1 MLAAPVLLWSLQE
14 TSCMLWLLQV
24 ALANGTCVAG
34 LVLMWWVQDVQA
46 SCRWRS
52 YVPDIAYCAVDTAY
66 RACPCIPCYTSTLCQ
81 ILHAA
86 LNPAG
91 FTCRAMK
98 RSGEI
103 TFNGGQLTK
112 RHKRQ
117 IGFVMQVW

>member
-1 MLAAPVLLWSLQE
+1 MLCLPMVHALLALRCYDGSTMCGLGVGGAPVSTDTACCAFYTAYCARPWI
-14 TSCMLWLLQV
+14 
-24 ALANGTCVAG
+24 TCVA
-34 LVLMWWVQDVQA
+34 LVL
-46 SCRWRS
+46 C
-52 YVPDIAYCAVDTAY
+52 
-66 RACPCIPCYTSTLCQ
+66 L

-86 LNPAG
+86 LNPACCA
-91 FTCRAMK
+91 CRAMK